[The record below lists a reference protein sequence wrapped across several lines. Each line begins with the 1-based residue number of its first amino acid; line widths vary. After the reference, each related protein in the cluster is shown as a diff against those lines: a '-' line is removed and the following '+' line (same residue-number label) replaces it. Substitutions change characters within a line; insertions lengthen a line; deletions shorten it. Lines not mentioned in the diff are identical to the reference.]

1 MYCMQSEKMYSLTV
15 NWTHQTDHKETLTSR
30 SLLQR
35 KHKVSRLALHMHALA
50 KYYTSWLYV
59 M

>member
-15 NWTHQTDHKETLTSR
+15 NWTHQTLTSR